1 MLAERDLTLAKVVS
15 LAQSVEIPEKGAK
28 ELQTPTGN
36 MTELHKVSRGA
47 MACCENKSGKTK
59 DKHNPVC
66 YCCGG
71 KHLATKCCFISEECH
86 SCGKQGHIAKVCRST
101 QSKSS
106 STQKAESST
115 RKPVHQLFEDPY
127 EAEYTLFPVQNND
140 YKPLQTT
147 MIVGTV

>member
-1 MLAERDLTLAKVVS
+1 MLAERDLTIAKAIS
-15 LAQSVEIPEKGAK
+15 LAQSVEIAEKGAK

-36 MTELHKVSRGA
+36 MTELHKVSCGA
-47 MACCENKSGKTK
+47 TACSENKSGKTK

-66 YCCGG
+66 YRCGG
-71 KHLATKCCFISEECH
+71 KHLATKCCFISEECR

-115 RKPVHQLFEDPY
+115 SKPVHQLFEDPC

-140 YKPLQTT
+140 YKPLL
-147 MIVGTV
+147 